1 MQFSE
6 ESWIKLHLKFW
17 YFALQKI
24 CVIYYFC
31 QFIKS
36 KKINV
41 FQCRLEDN
49 TGTELRK
56 TAENIDTEGSF
67 PYIVLST
74 LLCHRFGIDDNI
86 SPSNS
91 FSNIHLLTKLYPA
104 GVFIQ

>member
-1 MQFSE
+1 MQFPE

-17 YFALQKI
+17 YFALQKNL
-24 CVIYYFC
+24 CYLLFLSVYL
-31 QFIKS
+31 S
-36 KKINV
+36 RKINV

-56 TAENIDTEGSF
+56 TAEKTDTEGSF

-74 LLCHRFGIDDNI
+74 LPCHRFGIDDNI

-91 FSNIHLLTKLYPA
+91 FSSIYLLTKLYTA
-104 GVFIQ
+104 GVFIE